1 MVDFGNHFLIS
12 SLSEADV
19 ECQVIP
25 LKNYSH
31 SDLYQLPVKPSPNLP
46 NMTSVY
52 LYPSLCFFEGT
63 VVSEGRG
70 TEIPFQIFGHP
81 QMSGDFT
88 FTPKSTLGASAP
100 KLENQFCRGKSL
112 TSFDIM
118 RAEPPYFTLNF
129 LKQGFEDLD
138 LGETFF
144 LENNFIN
151 LLAGTDELKN
161 QILQGSS
168 DEQIRASW
176 EPELSE
182 YKTMR
187 KKYLLYTE

>member
-1 MVDFGNHFLIS
+1 
-12 SLSEADV
+12 
-19 ECQVIP
+19 
-25 LKNYSH
+25 
-31 SDLYQLPVKPSPNLP
+31 
-46 NMTSVY
+46 
-52 LYPSLCFFEGT
+52 
-63 VVSEGRG
+63 
-70 TEIPFQIFGHP
+70 
-81 QMSGDFT
+81 
-88 FTPKSTLGASAP
+88 
-100 KLENQFCRGKSL
+100 
-112 TSFDIM
+112 M

-182 YKTMR
+182 YKIMR
-187 KKYLLYTE
+187 KKYLLYAE